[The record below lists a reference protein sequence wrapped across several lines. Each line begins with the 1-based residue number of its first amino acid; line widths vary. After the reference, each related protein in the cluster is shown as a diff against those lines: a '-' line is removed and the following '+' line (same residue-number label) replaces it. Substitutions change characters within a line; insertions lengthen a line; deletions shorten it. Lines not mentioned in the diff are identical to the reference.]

1 MDPDRTENTAAS
13 RLWRVGTLTYTT
25 GGIVVLFS
33 WLLWGDFAW
42 SLKERAAASVATLM
56 IKSFEVSDFVYGL
69 IILTIPN
76 ITNIILVPIVSY
88 RSDRHRGRW
97 GRRIP
102 YLWFTTPFVTVG
114 MLGIGAAPF
123 FGRLISEALGPEL
136 LSYRAAA
143 LTVFCIFWF
152 MLDFGT
158 TLANGIFVGL
168 VNDVVPREF
177 LGRFFGLFRAVS
189 LIAGIL
195 FNYFLF
201 GHAERNFFLIFAGL
215 AVIYAAG
222 FVTVCLKVKEGSYPP
237 VCEPRQEGGGGVVAA
252 AGRYFSECFGHS
264 FYRWVIL
271 AYVICGLANIPFN
284 AYVIFYAKSIGIEM
298 NEVGKYLAYTYVIS
312 LCLSY
317 FLGVLADRFHPI
329 RTCLVAIFLYGIVS
343 LCGMFLIRDE
353 VSFAVI
359 MILHGVV
366 TGSYFTLSASYAQK
380 LFPRELFAQFNSAMA
395 IVVALS
401 WVFVSTVIGGILD
414 LSNHQYVLVWYAGA
428 FFSFAGIGCLWVV
441 YRKYLAL
448 GGDSGYQAPAV
459 RMEEV

>member
-1 MDPDRTENTAAS
+1 MKHGPTENTVTAP
-13 RLWRVGTLTYTT
+13 RIWRVGTLTYTAA
-25 GGIVVLFS
+25 GIAILFG

-56 IKSFEVSDFVYGL
+56 IKSFKVSDFLYGL

-123 FGRLISEALGPEL
+123 LGRLISEGLGPDFC
-136 LSYRAAA
+136 SYRTAA
-143 LTVFCIFWF
+143 LTVFCVFWF

-158 TLANGIFVGL
+158 TLANGIFVAL

-177 LGRFFGLFRAVS
+177 LGRFFGLFRAMS

-195 FNYFLF
+195 FNYYLF
-201 GHAERNFFLIFAGL
+201 GIAEQNFFLIFAGL
-215 AVIYAAG
+215 AVVYAAG
-222 FVTVCLKVKEGSYPP
+222 FVTICLKVKEGEYPA
-237 VCEPRQEGGGGVVAA
+237 VVAEEQTHRGMVA
-252 AGRYFSECFGHS
+252 ATKRYFVECFGHS

-271 AYVICGLANIPFN
+271 AYVTCGLANIPFN
-284 AYVIFYAKSIGIEM
+284 AYVIFYAESIGVDM
-298 NEVGKYLAYTYVIS
+298 DDVGKYLAYTYLIS
-312 LCLSY
+312 LALSY
-317 FLGVLADRFHPI
+317 FLGMLADRFHPI
-329 RTCLVAIFLYGIVS
+329 RTGLVSIFLYGIVS
-343 LCGMFLIRDE
+343 LCGIFFIRGQL
-353 VSFAVI
+353 SFAII

-395 IVVALS
+395 IIVALS
-401 WVFVSTVIGGILD
+401 WVFVSTVVGGILD
-414 LSNHQYVLVWYAGA
+414 LSGHCYELVWYAGA
-428 FFSFAGIGCLWVV
+428 LFSFLGIVFLLVV
-441 YRKYLAL
+441 YRKYQAL
-448 GGDSGYQAPAV
+448 GGDAGYQAPAV
-459 RMEEV
+459 RMEES

>member
-1 MDPDRTENTAAS
+1 MFHHSTHETAAP
-13 RLWRVGTLTYTT
+13 RIWRVGTLTYTA
-25 GGIVVLFS
+25 GGIAALFC

-102 YLWFTTPFVTVG
+102 YLWMTTPFVTAG
-114 MLGIGAAPF
+114 MIGIGASPF
-123 FGRLISEALGPEL
+123 LGRQLMEAVRPEHI
-136 LSYRAAA
+136 SYRAAA

-158 TLANGIFVGL
+158 TLANGIFVAL
-168 VNDVVPREF
+168 VNDVVPRNF
-177 LGRFFGLFRAVS
+177 LGRFFGLFRGVS

-201 GHAERNFFLIFAGL
+201 GIAEQNFFLIFLGL

-222 FVTVCLKVKEGSYPP
+222 FVTVCLKVKEGTYPP
-237 VCEPRQEGGGGVVAA
+237 VEPEEEKAGGFSAA
-252 AGRYFSECFGHS
+252 AKNYFVECFGHP

-271 AYVICGLANIPFN
+271 AYVTCGLANIPFN
-284 AYVIFYAKSIGIEM
+284 AYTIFYAKSIGVDM
-298 NEVGKYLAYTYVIS
+298 DAVGKYLAITYLIS
-312 LCLSY
+312 LFLSY
-317 FLGVLADRFHPI
+317 FLGMLADRFHPI
-329 RTCLVAIFLYGIVS
+329 RMGLVSMVLYGIVAI
-343 LCGMFLIRDE
+343 CGIFFIRGT
-353 VSFAVI
+353 VSFAII

-366 TGSYFTLSASYAQK
+366 TGSYFTLIASYAQR

-395 IVVALS
+395 IAVSLS
-401 WVFVSTVIGGILD
+401 WVFVSTVVGGMLD
-414 LSNHQYVLVWYAGA
+414 LTGHRYHYVWYAGA
-428 FFSFAGIGCLWVV
+428 LFSFLGIAFLWVV
-441 YRKYLAL
+441 YRKYLEL
-448 GGDSGYQAPAV
+448 GGDSAYQAPAV
-459 RMEEV
+459 QAVES

>member
-1 MDPDRTENTAAS
+1 MNDASTGETTAP
-13 RLWRVGTLTYTT
+13 RLWRVGTLTYTA
-25 GGIVVLFS
+25 GGIAVLFC
-33 WLLWGDFAW
+33 WLLWGDLAW

-56 IKSFEVSDFVYGL
+56 IKSFEVSDFIYGL

-102 YLWFTTPFVTVG
+102 YLWFTTPFVAVG
-114 MLGIGAAPF
+114 MTGIGAAPF
-123 FGRLISEALGPEL
+123 LGRLLSETLGPEL

-158 TLANGIFVGL
+158 TLANGIFVAL
-168 VNDVVPREF
+168 VNDVVPRDF
-177 LGRFFGLFRAVS
+177 LGRFFGLFRAIS

-195 FNYFLF
+195 FNYFIF
-201 GHAERNFFLIFAGL
+201 GHAEKNFFLIFAGL
-215 AVIYAAG
+215 AAIYAAG
-222 FVTVCLKVKEGSYPP
+222 FVAVCLKVKEGEYPP
-237 VCEPRQEGGGGVVAA
+237 LSDREKKPHGIVSAIRS
-252 AGRYFSECFGHS
+252 YFSECFGHS

-271 AYVICGLANIPFN
+271 AYVTCGLANIPFN
-284 AYVIFYAKSIGIEM
+284 AYTIFYAKSIGVGM
-298 NEVGKYLAYTYVIS
+298 AEVGKYLAYTYVIS
-312 LCLSY
+312 LFLSY

-329 RTCLVAIFLYGIVS
+329 RTGMVSIFIYGIVS
-343 LCGMFLIRDE
+343 LCGIFFIRSQT
-353 VSFAVI
+353 SFAVI
-359 MILHGVV
+359 MILHGVI

-401 WVFVSTVIGGILD
+401 WVFVSTVIGSILD
-414 LSNHQYVLVWYAGA
+414 LSGHRYELVWYAGA
-428 FFSFAGIGCLWVV
+428 FFSFMGIAFLWIV

-448 GGDSGYQAPAV
+448 GGDADYQAPPV
-459 RMEEV
+459 RRE

>member
-1 MDPDRTENTAAS
+1 MNQNPTEETVVP
-13 RLWRVGTLTYTT
+13 RLWHVGTLAYTA
-25 GGIVVLFS
+25 GGLAILFS

-56 IKSFEVSDFVYGL
+56 IKSFGVSDFIYGL

-102 YLWFTTPFVTVG
+102 YLWFTTPFVTIG
-114 MLGIGAAPF
+114 MLGIGASPF
-123 FGRLISEALGPEL
+123 LGRLISETLGPDL
-136 LSYRAAA
+136 LGYRAAA

-158 TLANGIFVGL
+158 TLANGIFVAL
-168 VNDVVPREF
+168 VNDVVPRDF
-177 LGRFFGLFRAVS
+177 LGRFFGLFRAIS

-201 GHAERNFFLIFAGL
+201 GHAEQNFFLIFAGL
-215 AVIYAAG
+215 AAIYAAG
-222 FVTVCLKVKEGSYPP
+222 FITVCLKVKEGSYPP
-237 VCEPRQEGGGGVVAA
+237 VNDCEKESHGIVAA
-252 AGRYFSECFGHS
+252 TRSYFTECFGHS

-271 AYVICGLANIPFN
+271 AYVTCGLANIPFN
-284 AYVIFYAKSIGIEM
+284 AYVIFYAKSIGVEM
-298 NEVGKYLAYTYVIS
+298 DDVGKYLAYTYVIS
-312 LCLSY
+312 LILSY

-329 RTCLVAIFLYGIVS
+329 RTGLVSIFLYGIVC
-343 LCGMFLIRDE
+343 LCGIFLIRSQT
-353 VSFAVI
+353 SFAVI

-380 LFPRELFAQFNSAMA
+380 LFPRELFAQFNSALA
-395 IVVALS
+395 IAVALS
-401 WVFVSTVIGGILD
+401 WIFVSTVVGSILD
-414 LSNHQYVLVWYAGA
+414 LSGHRYELVWYAGA
-428 FFSFAGIGCLWVV
+428 FFSFCGIAFLWVV
-441 YRKYLAL
+441 YRKYQAL
-448 GGDSGYQAPAV
+448 GGDAGYHAPSV
-459 RMEEV
+459 KTEEA